1 MNYTIERAAKFKKQM
16 KKLSVDKKYEVLAV
30 LNKLANGEI
39 LDEKYKDHKLS
50 GEYQQCRECHVR
62 PDLLLIY
69 QKKDDVLIL
78 LCVAVGSHSDLF
90 G

>member
-1 MNYTIERAAKFKKQM
+1 MKYEIDFATKFKKQI
-16 KKLSVDKKYEVLAV
+16 KKIGKDKKNEVLAIV
-30 LNKLANGEI
+30 ERLANGEI

-69 QKKDDVLIL
+69 QKRDDVLIL